1 MGNTGLQYQKT
12 QLIMPDSHVV
22 WLVDDDL
29 EDAKLIMQALQET
42 MPPARVV
49 HLSDC
54 EYAWGCLQSRPERK
68 PSLLLVGLNAPGAKA
83 FQFLK
88 MIKAD
93 ETLKTLPIVALAKS
107 REECD
112 VLAGYELGLAGYIVK
127 SEDRARLCEEMAI
140 ICAYWTLSLTPRM
153 P

>member
-1 MGNTGLQYQKT
+1 MVNTNLKYQNT
-12 QLIMPDSHVV
+12 QLTMPDSHVV

-42 MPPARVV
+42 IPPARVV

-54 EYAWGCLQSRPERK
+54 EYAWGCLQSRPERR

-112 VLAGYELGLAGYIVK
+112 VSASYALGLAGYVVK
-127 SEDRARLCEEMAI
+127 SEDPVRLREEMAI
-140 ICAYWTLSLTPRM
+140 VRAYWTLSLTPRT

>member
-1 MGNTGLQYQKT
+1 MVNTSVQYQKT
-12 QLIMPDSHVV
+12 ESTIPDSHVV

-29 EDAKLIMQALQET
+29 EDAKLVMEVLQEK

-54 EYAWGCLQSRPERK
+54 EYAWRCLQSRPERK
-68 PSLLLVGLNAPGAKA
+68 PSLLLVALNAPGAKA

-93 ETLKTLPIVALAKS
+93 ETLKMLPIVALAKS

-112 VLAGYELGLAGYIVK
+112 VSASYALGLAGYVVK
-127 SEDRARLCEEMAI
+127 SQDPVRLREDIAI
-140 ICAYWTLSLTPRM
+140 VHAYWTISLTPRT